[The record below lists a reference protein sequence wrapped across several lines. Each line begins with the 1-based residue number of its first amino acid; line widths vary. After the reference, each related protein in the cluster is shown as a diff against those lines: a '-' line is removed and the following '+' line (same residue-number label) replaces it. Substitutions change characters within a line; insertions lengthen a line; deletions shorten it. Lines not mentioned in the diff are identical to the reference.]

1 MFETIHLI
9 NDFIPFSQGGNA
21 PSIGANGINNIWI
34 KRSIVFLLGVH
45 ILYRI
50 QPSIDVAIALLFII
64 ASASFRWVI
73 QVLIHPHSIANGD
86 VFIHL
91 TISNILEC
99 STPAFWTYFRCI
111 ETGG

>member
-1 MFETIHLI
+1 MLQTIHSVY
-9 NDFIPFSQGGNA
+9 NFIPFCQAWNA

-50 QPSIDVAIALLFII
+50 QPSIDVAIALLFIV

-73 QVLIHPHSIANGD
+73 QVLVHPHSIVNGD

-111 ETGG
+111 KTGG